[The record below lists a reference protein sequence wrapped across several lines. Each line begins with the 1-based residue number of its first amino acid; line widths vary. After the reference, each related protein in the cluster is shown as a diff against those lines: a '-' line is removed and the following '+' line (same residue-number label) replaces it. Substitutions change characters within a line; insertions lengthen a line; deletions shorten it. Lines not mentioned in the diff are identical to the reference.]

1 MPSAACSRRRP
12 KIGERERWNWNTP
25 VVMSTFDP
33 KVLYIGS
40 SVVFRSADRGVT
52 SKPISPDVTASVNR
66 DALQMMGATV
76 SDKALSRRAGQSSYS
91 TLTSISESP
100 LDAKVIYTGS
110 DDGHR
115 GSTATAALGV
125 R

>member
-1 MPSAACSRRRP
+1 MYTASPCEENGFARR
-12 KIGERERWNWNTP
+12 GATA
-25 VVMSTFDP
+25 STT
-33 KVLYIGS
+33 

-52 SKPISPDVTASVNR
+52 WKPISPDLTASVNR

-76 SDKALSRRAGQSSYS
+76 SDKALSRHDGQSSYS

-110 DDGHR
+110 DDGQLYVTR
-115 GSTATAALGV
+115 DAARNG
-125 R
+125 RS